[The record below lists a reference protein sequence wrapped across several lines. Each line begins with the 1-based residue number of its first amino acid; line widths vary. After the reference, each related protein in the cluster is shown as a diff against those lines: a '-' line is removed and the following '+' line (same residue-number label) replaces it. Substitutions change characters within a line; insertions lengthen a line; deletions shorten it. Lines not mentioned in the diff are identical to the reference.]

1 MLQITSP
8 QEEDDFLERT
18 LSSHAKDDSAGIAF
32 AAFSYIFWGIMPLY
46 WRLLSAVPPFELTVH
61 RIFWCALFVGVVA
74 MARRRLP
81 ELLRIVRSLR
91 LLAMLALTSVL
102 ISVNWTVYIYCV
114 ATHQLVEASLGYYIN
129 PLISIALGVLLF
141 GEHISRMRLVAI
153 ALATLAVAMQ
163 AVALGHIPWIAP
175 VLALSFGFYGYFRKL
190 TPVDSLD
197 GLTVETWLLLP
208 ITAGLIWFWSGHGG
222 AFPSPDLT
230 RDALL
235 ICAGPLTAVPLALFA
250 AGARRIRLS
259 TLGFLQYLSPS
270 ITLLLAVFG
279 LGERFT
285 RLDAITFGIVWLA
298 LLIVS
303 LDSYFSRAKEPISN
317 PEPV

>member
-1 MLQITSP
+1 LSHHAR
-8 QEEDDFLERT
+8 DDR
-18 LSSHAKDDSAGIAF
+18 AGITF
-32 AAFSYIFWGIMPLY
+32 AAASYILWGVMPLY

-61 RIFWCALFVGVVA
+61 RIFWCALFVGVLA
-74 MARRRLP
+74 IMRGRLP
-81 ELLRIVRSLR
+81 VLIQIVRSPR
-91 LLAMLALTSVL
+91 LFAMLALTGVL

-141 GEHISRMRLVAI
+141 GEHVSRMRLVAI
-153 ALATLAVAMQ
+153 ALATLAVAIQ

-175 VLALSFGFYGYFRKL
+175 ALALSFGFYGYFRKL

-197 GLTVETWLLLP
+197 GLTVETWFLLP
-208 ITAGLIWFWSGHGG
+208 VTAGLIWFWSGHGG
-222 AFPSPDLT
+222 AFPSPDLK
-230 RDALL
+230 RDGLL
-235 ICAGPLTAVPLALFA
+235 VLAGPLTAVPLALFA

-279 LGERFT
+279 LGERFS
-285 RLDAITFGIVWLA
+285 RVDAITFGIVWLA
-298 LLIVS
+298 LAIVS
-303 LDSYFSRAKEPISN
+303 LDSYFSRVKQPISN
-317 PEPV
+317 PEPA